1 MVKTIL
7 ETENCF
13 DQSYVLKNRTET
25 VHGTLRSLFLSQLL
39 YGTCVKIF
47 IVNRYIQGLLVYF
60 KELHNDQEYYWLLNT
75 IENITYY
82 LSFSEQH

>member
-13 DQSYVLKNRTET
+13 DQSYVNRTET
-25 VHGTLRSLFLSQLL
+25 VHGTLRSLF
-39 YGTCVKIF
+39 TCVKIF

-60 KELHNDQEYYWLLNT
+60 KELHNDQEYY
-75 IENITYY
+75 
-82 LSFSEQH
+82 